1 MAAMAALSCWRDTDE
16 RRPFRVLIR
25 GFATVA
31 MLAVTVSIPRTVS
44 GLDQATAPAS
54 PRAAVEA
61 FLAADSLDAAAQQLD
76 LSQQPRERRAEL
88 AERLRAVLQRTE
100 SFDPSELSDAPE
112 GDLGDG
118 LVARLEVVARVTAQ
132 GGAPQLVRMERHPV
146 GDQQTWRFTAAT
158 VGRIDG
164 WYRATD
170 LGWLVRRIPVA
181 LQVAGPYGV
190 AWWQWIALVL
200 LVMVGLALGRLL
212 GKLTVLTLGRIA
224 RRTSTSFDDE
234 LLHAASG
241 PLTAFWCLLVVRA
254 AIPLVELS
262 PRPSEV
268 AADTVGV
275 SMYMV
280 FFWALIRA
288 GDVMCNLASR
298 SGWARRSP
306 ASRSLLPLARR
317 TFKALVFVVAVVAVI
332 SSLGYPVASL
342 VAGLGVGGIAI
353 ALAAQKTV
361 ENLFGAFSLGV
372 DQPIR
377 EGDFVKVEDTVGTVE
392 AIGLRSTRLRTLDRT
407 VVTIPN
413 GRLADMRLESF
424 AERDRLRLACTL
436 GLLYSTSTDVLHEV
450 VARTR
455 SMLGSHPK
463 IWPDSIN
470 VFVTGLGES
479 SINIDVMCWFSTTSW
494 DEFQQIRSDVYLD
507 LIGIVRACGSDFAF
521 PTRTLE
527 FSADATQALL
537 SGSMDAERPGPDAT
551 RRERPS

>member
-1 MAAMAALSCWRDTDE
+1 MAA
-16 RRPFRVLIR
+16 RPFRVLLR
-25 GFATVA
+25 RLAAVA
-31 MLAVTVSIPRTVS
+31 ILAVTVSIPRTVS
-44 GLDQATAPAS
+44 GLDQATVPAS

-61 FLAADSLDAAAQQLD
+61 FLAADSVDAAAQQLD

-88 AERLRAVLQRTE
+88 AARLRAVLQRTE

-118 LVARLEVVARVTAQ
+118 LVARMEVVARVAGQ
-132 GGAPQLVRMERHPV
+132 DGALQPARMERYEV
-146 GDQQTWRFTAAT
+146 GNQQTWRFTAAT
-158 VGRIDG
+158 VARIDG
-164 WYRATD
+164 WYSASD
-170 LGWLVRRIPVA
+170 PGWLVRGIPVA

-190 AWWQWIALVL
+190 AWWQWIALAL
-200 LVMVGLALGRLL
+200 LVLVGLALGRLL
-212 GKLTVLTLGRIA
+212 GKLTELTLGRIA
-224 RRTSTSFDDE
+224 RRTSTSYDDE
-234 LLHAASG
+234 ILHAASA

-254 AIPLVELS
+254 AIPLVGLS
-262 PRPSEV
+262 SRPSEV
-268 AADTVGV
+268 AAGAVGV

-288 GDVMCNLASR
+288 GDVMCSLASR

-424 AERDRLRLACTL
+424 AVRDRMRLACTL
-436 GLLYSTSTDVLHEV
+436 GLLYSTSTDALRDV
-450 VARTR
+450 VIRVR
-455 SMLGSHPK
+455 SMLGSHPR

-479 SINIDVMCWFSTTSW
+479 SINVDVMCWFSTTSW

-537 SGSMDAERPGPDAT
+537 SGGVDGERPGPDAP